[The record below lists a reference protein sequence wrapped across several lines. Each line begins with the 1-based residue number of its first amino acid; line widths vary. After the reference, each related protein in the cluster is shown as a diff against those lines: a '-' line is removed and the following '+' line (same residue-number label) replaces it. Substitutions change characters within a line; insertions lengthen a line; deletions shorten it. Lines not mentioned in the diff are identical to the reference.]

1 MLEKDKCD
9 VVSESTQKLNFYNL
23 LMEYLELISNSVYSS
38 RSEVIELEKRLVVF
52 HNDFSNLSVEI
63 KLIKYWLVLISI
75 ILTGILLFNVGMF
88 IF

>member
-9 VVSESTQKLNFYNL
+9 VVSESTQKVNFYNL

>member
-9 VVSESTQKLNFYNL
+9 VVSEVTQKVNFYNL

-52 HNDFSNLSVEI
+52 YNDFSNLSVEI

>member
-1 MLEKDKCD
+1 MLEKDKFD
-9 VVSESTQKLNFYNL
+9 VVSESTQKVNFYNL

>member
-9 VVSESTQKLNFYNL
+9 VSESTQKVIFYYL

-38 RSEVIELEKRLVVF
+38 RLEVIELEKRLVVF